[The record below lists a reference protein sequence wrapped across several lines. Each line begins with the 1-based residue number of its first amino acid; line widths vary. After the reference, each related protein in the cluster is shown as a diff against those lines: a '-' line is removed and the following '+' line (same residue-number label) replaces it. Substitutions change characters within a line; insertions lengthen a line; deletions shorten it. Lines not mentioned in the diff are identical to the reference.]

1 MGLRLAKADLF
12 CDSQAVSDMGKALE
26 RTSLPQSDRQALVR
40 TLRECAGPA
49 NAVHQLLSKRVRGLW
64 GRIMRDGRVP
74 TDVNLVKAAGALVPR
89 VEKVGP
95 RSARCPWVWLLT
107 PNAGRALFL
116 SSWHSLRAGDSDGEY

>member
-1 MGLRLAKADLF
+1 M
-12 CDSQAVSDMGKALE
+12 SDMGKALE

-89 VEKVGP
+89 IEKVCP
-95 RSARCPWVWLLT
+95 CSARGSLVL
-107 PNAGRALFL
+107 ARALDPKRRTCFV
-116 SSWHSLRAGDSDGEY
+116 SIAPASLACNC